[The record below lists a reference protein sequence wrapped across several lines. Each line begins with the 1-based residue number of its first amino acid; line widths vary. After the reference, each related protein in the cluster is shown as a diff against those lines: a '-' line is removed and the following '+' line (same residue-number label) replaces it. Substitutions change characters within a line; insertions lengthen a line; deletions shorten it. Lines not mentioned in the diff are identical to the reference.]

1 MISFRKRTVAAT
13 AAAVAIGSMAL
24 FGGADTGAA
33 WAADSSAPAW
43 TIQPGGTL
51 GFAVA
56 QDGSDIEGSFAKW
69 GGEIRFNP
77 DSPGDAAIKIDID
90 LMSSTVNDG
99 YKDGLLHGSDFFD
112 AATHPVATFTST
124 KVEALPDGRFLAHGD
139 LSLRGLSIAQDVEF
153 RLTGSGDTRRA
164 EGRADIDR
172 MPFGVG
178 TGSHGDGIDQTVGVT
193 FAFDAKRG

>member
-1 MISFRKRTVAAT
+1 MNKLFLAAP
-13 AAAVAIGSMAL
+13 AALAL
-24 FGGADTGAA
+24 GLALAGAGGGAVQ
-33 WAADSSAPAW
+33 AADSKAPAW
-43 TIQPGGTL
+43 AIQPGGEL

-56 QDGSDIEGSFAKW
+56 QDGSDIVGSFGKW
-69 GGEIRFNP
+69 GGQINFDP
-77 DSPGDAAIKIDID
+77 DAPADAAIRIEID

-99 YKDGLLHGSDFFD
+99 YKDGLLHGDEIFD
-112 AATHPVATFTST
+112 ATAHPVATFTSSS
-124 KVEALPDGRFLAHGD
+124 VEALPDGRFVAHGD
-139 LSLRGLSIAQDVEF
+139 LSLRSLSIAQDVEF
-153 RLTGSGDTRRA
+153 RLTGSGDTRRV